1 MKLIVICGSTAS
13 GKSSLG
19 LKLAQKL
26 NTFIISADSRQVYQ
40 DFDIG
45 TAKPTIAEQE
55 LLPHYMI
62 DTCHPTETL
71 TVADYQTQVQKII
84 GSADS
89 TPLLVGGTGLYIKSI
104 TRGLKIPA
112 VSPNPNLRSQL
123 EEYTQYQRYSI
134 LQQLD
139 PVSASK
145 IHPND
150 EVRTIR
156 ALEVYYITGQTISS
170 LQGENPPDYPILEI
184 GLNCEAEAINKRIAK
199 RTQIMLQE
207 GLVKET
213 ENLIAK
219 YGEDL
224 PLLNTLG
231 YSEIKR
237 YLQGEVSLQEA
248 EELIV
253 IHTRQFAKRQ
263 RTWFRK
269 NKNINWFDA
278 NSPQLFDDVWEMVES
293 FLKTNREK

>member
-45 TAKPTIAEQE
+45 TAKPTIAEQK

-278 NSPQLFDDVWEMVES
+278 NSPQLFDDVWDMLKS
-293 FLKTNREK
+293 FLKTN

>member
-55 LLPHYMI
+55 LVPHYMI

-278 NSPQLFDDVWEMVES
+278 NSPQLFDDVWDMLKS
-293 FLKTNREK
+293 FLKTN